1 MRAIDELKGFIIA
14 YQLYR
19 EDKRITLPMISKR
32 AKRFVMDLEG
42 SSYFADL
49 IREDIDE
56 LLIARNTLLNPVEEA
71 KDFEDISLLPYYG
84 SYGYGYEVI
93 SSKKLAI
100 AYGLFIKGIIAALD
114 GKAVFSANQIEKWRK
129 DYKVKLDGLVSID

>member
-1 MRAIDELKGFIIA
+1 
-14 YQLYR
+14 
-19 EDKRITLPMISKR
+19 
-32 AKRFVMDLEG
+32 MDLEG

-49 IREDIDE
+49 IRENIDE

-84 SYGYGYEVI
+84 SYGYEVI

-114 GKAVFSANQIEKWRK
+114 GKVVFSANQIEKWRK

>member
-32 AKRFVMDLEG
+32 AKRFVMELEG

-49 IREDIDE
+49 IREAIDG

-84 SYGYGYEVI
+84 SYGYEVI